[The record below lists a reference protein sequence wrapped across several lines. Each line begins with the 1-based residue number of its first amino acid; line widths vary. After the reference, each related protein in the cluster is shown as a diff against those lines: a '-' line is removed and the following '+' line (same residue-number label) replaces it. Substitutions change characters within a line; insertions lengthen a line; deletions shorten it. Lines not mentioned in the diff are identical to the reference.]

1 MYSKWLINKGLTP
14 TAARIVVLEVLAQH
28 SSLTAGDIYIIANK
42 ISELKIGTI
51 YRVLSDLEKYSLIKR
66 VLLGQKKSVYKL
78 REQKINCNI
87 RDAKNGELIHCCPTN
102 ITRRT
107 SVEVLLAY
115 STFCQV
121 KTKPS
126 MVSFQINSPE

>member
-87 RDAKNGELIHCCPTN
+87 RDAKNREVITDYDYELN
-102 ITRRT
+102 K
-107 SVEVLLAY
+107 LLEEILHKLDGKY
-115 STFCQV
+115 SAIDV
-121 KTKPS
+121 ILYK
-126 MVSFQINSPE
+126 

>member
-87 RDAKNGELIHCCPTN
+87 RDAKNGEV
-102 ITRRT
+102 ITDYDY
-107 SVEVLLAY
+107 ELNKLLEEILHKLDGKY
-115 STFCQV
+115 SAIDV
-121 KTKPS
+121 ILYK
-126 MVSFQINSPE
+126 

>member
-87 RDAKNGELIHCCPTN
+87 RDAKNGEM
-102 ITRRT
+102 ITDYDC
-107 SVEVLLAY
+107 ELNKLLEEILHKLDGKY
-115 STFCQV
+115 SAIDV
-121 KTKPS
+121 ILYK
-126 MVSFQINSPE
+126 

>member
-1 MYSKWLINKGLTP
+1 
-14 TAARIVVLEVLAQH
+14 V
-28 SSLTAGDIYIIANK
+28 IYIIANK

-87 RDAKNGELIHCCPTN
+87 RDSKNGEV
-102 ITRRT
+102 ITDC
-107 SVEVLLAY
+107 ELNKLLEEILHKLDGKY
-115 STFCQV
+115 SAIDV
-121 KTKPS
+121 ILYK
-126 MVSFQINSPE
+126 

>member
-28 SSLTAGDIYIIANK
+28 SSLTAGDIYMIANK

-78 REQKINCNI
+78 LEQKINCNI
-87 RDAKNGELIHCCPTN
+87 RDVENGEIMTCYDC
-102 ITRRT
+102 
-107 SVEVLLAY
+107 EVNNLLEDILYKLDGKYFAIDVILY
-115 STFCQV
+115 
-121 KTKPS
+121 K
-126 MVSFQINSPE
+126 